1 MGRRRIWWGLYAF
14 GAAFTLCALGWISL
28 EVVDLER
35 RERGAREEQRR
46 AEALRLALWRMDSW
60 FGPQLSAEVARL
72 PREYEAYT
80 PQSEAYT
87 NLLNQIAPGE
97 VLVPSPLLTF
107 QSEVIRVHFEVD
119 EQELWSSPQVPESNS
134 LDLAEATGC
143 VLPAT
148 MEIDR
153 GALGELS
160 AATSYAELLARLGG
174 AESSLNRLAGG
185 RSSSGPQ
192 QLAGVSGTNLKEQT
206 LRTQVVQQTQLSVE
220 QQDND
225 LPWIAARPQRRTG
238 EKLRSSPL
246 VPLWLEGPDGVLLC
260 YGRRVHGSGESV
272 VQGFLADWP
281 RLRVALLALVE
292 DLLPNADL
300 VPLTDPEEPPDDEG
314 RTLASI
320 PVRLEPGPLTVLP
333 TAGASPAETALG
345 VGWCVAL
352 LALGAVGFS
361 LRSSIRYGE
370 QRSRFAS
377 TVTHELR
384 TPLTTF
390 RLYSEMLARGQVP
403 EERRGE
409 YLATLEAE
417 SDRLTTL
424 VENVLAYSQLEQG
437 RADLRKERRCVEDLL
452 TRLRPSLEA
461 RAAEAGVAL
470 DVHCSGVEGVEV
482 DTDPEA
488 VGRILFNLV
497 DNACKYGRGG
507 ARVELC
513 ADATGRVLR
522 LRVRDHG
529 DGVPPGARRTL
540 FQAFDRGDLDPA
552 DPNPGVGLGLALSR
566 GLARD
571 LGGDLV
577 LEPEAG
583 ARGASFCLSLPR
595 AS

>member
-1 MGRRRIWWGLYAF
+1 MSRRRIWWGLYAF

-28 EVVDLER
+28 EVGELEV
-35 RERGAREEQRR
+35 RERVAREEQRR
-46 AEALRLALWRMDSW
+46 AEATRLALWRMDSW
-60 FGPQLSAEVARL
+60 FGPQLSVEVARL
-72 PREYEAYT
+72 PREYQAYT

-87 NLLNQIAPGE
+87 TLLNQIAPGE
-97 VLVPSPLLTF
+97 VLLPSPLLTF
-107 QSEVIRVHFEVD
+107 QSEVIQVHFEVD
-119 EQELWSSPQVPESNS
+119 ERERWSSPQVPESNS

-148 MEIDR
+148 LELDR
-153 GALGELS
+153 GSLGSLAS
-160 AATSYAELLARLGG
+160 KTSYAELVARLGG
-174 AESSLNRLAGG
+174 AESNLERLAEGG
-185 RSSSGPQ
+185 GVVPDGAEPLVRSN
-192 QLAGVSGTNLKEQT
+192 VKEQT
-206 LRTQVVQQTQLSVE
+206 LRTQVVQQAQLSV
-220 QQDND
+220 QSKGKSTA
-225 LPWIAARPQRRTG
+225 WMAAAPQPTPG
-238 EKLRSSPL
+238 GDLRSSPL
-246 VPLWLEGPDGVLLC
+246 VPLWLAGPDGALLC
-260 YGRRVHGSGESV
+260 YGRRVSGSGENV

-281 RLRVALLALVE
+281 RLREALLALVG

-300 VPLTDPEEPPDDEG
+300 VPLLDPSEPLDGQG

-320 PVRLEPGPLTVLP
+320 PARLETGPLPPLRSS
-333 TAGASPAETALG
+333 GASPAATALV

-409 YLATLEAE
+409 YLATLEKE

-424 VENVLAYSQLEQG
+424 VENVLAYSRLEQG
-437 RADLRKERRCVEDLL
+437 RADLRRERGRVEVLL
-452 TRLRPSLEA
+452 ERLRPSLES
-461 RAAEAGVAL
+461 RAAEVGVTL
-470 DVHCSGVEGVEV
+470 DVRCQGVEGVEV

-497 DNACKYGRGG
+497 DNACKYGRAGQ
-507 ARVELC
+507 RIELL
-513 ADATGRVLR
+513 ADVTGRVLR

-529 DGVPPGARRTL
+529 DGVPAEARRTL
-540 FQAFDRGDLDPA
+540 FQAFDRGGLDPA
-552 DPNPGVGLGLALSR
+552 NPNPGVGLGLALSR

-577 LEPEAG
+577 LEPETGVA
-583 ARGASFCLSLPR
+583 GASFCLSLPR